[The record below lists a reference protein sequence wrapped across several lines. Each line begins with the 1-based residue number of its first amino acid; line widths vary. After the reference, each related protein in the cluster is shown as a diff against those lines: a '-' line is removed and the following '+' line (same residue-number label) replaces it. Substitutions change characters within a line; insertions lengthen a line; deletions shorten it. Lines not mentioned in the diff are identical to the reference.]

1 MNVDTHSLQSFS
13 YMCLFN
19 IGKYDND
26 QYQLMENIFLN
37 FQVKRIIYMYEQ
49 IDNIAFLY
57 QRLLFV
63 RKR

>member
-37 FQVKRIIYMYEQ
+37 FQVKRIMCVCM
-49 IDNIAFLY
+49 D
-57 QRLLFV
+57 
-63 RKR
+63 K

>member
-1 MNVDTHSLQSFS
+1 MNVDTHILQSFN

-37 FQVKRIIYMYEQ
+37 FKVNRIICM
-49 IDNIAFLY
+49 N
-57 QRLLFV
+57 
-63 RKR
+63 K